1 MKVLLLKD
9 VKGTGKK
16 GDIKEVSDGYAN
28 NFLLK
33 NGYARKADK
42 SAISEND
49 SKKSASDYHKE
60 MERQNAEKVAQKL
73 KDVTV
78 TIKIKCGENGKTFG
92 SVTSKEISESLSKL
106 GFDIDKRKIELKE
119 PLKIIGSYTVTA
131 KLHPQVSANFKAEIV
146 AEN

>member
-60 MERQNAEKVAQKL
+60 MERQGAEKVAQKL

-92 SVTSKEISESLSKL
+92 SESLSKL

-131 KLHPQVSANFKAEIV
+131 KLHPQVSANFAVEIV